1 MEMSWRS
8 RSDCHCLQDFLE
20 EWKDEVGDGPKY
32 LQGAKDLI
40 QTEKNTLQVT
50 RLKMVILLP

>member
-1 MEMSWRS
+1 MSWRS

-20 EWKDEVGDGPKY
+20 EWKDGPKY

-50 RLKMVILLP
+50 RPGE